1 MVDVL
6 HLWVGWHSYDRE
18 NRNTCTSSRG
28 NSVSCRTSSAMVG
41 LSQWKTSQT
50 ASPLKRCGLTSRGTN
65 QTQAP
70 NSSLLPLHFYTKPP
84 LLLRSAQSYRH
95 TRVVH
100 LYSVTCGSP
109 ITVFS
114 VFSCALFSRYCFAV
128 VGPTL
133 LVVFVY
139 LLCVSWRL
147 VLLCEYPRVCIVHP
161 TSISVYLLGLAL

>member
-65 QTQAP
+65 QTQLP
-70 NSSLLPLHFYTKPP
+70 TQVSFHFTFIQNHHSSSGALSHIDILAWYTCTLWLAV
-84 LLLRSAQSYRH
+84 LLLLSLVSS
-95 TRVVH
+95 VV
-100 LYSVTCGSP
+100 LYSPGIV
-109 ITVFS
+109 
-114 VFSCALFSRYCFAV
+114 
-128 VGPTL
+128 L
-133 LVVFVY
+133 LLWARLC
-139 LLCVSWRL
+139 LLCLCICFVFLGGLCFFVNILVS
-147 VLLCEYPRVCIVHP
+147 
-161 TSISVYLLGLAL
+161 A

>member
-65 QTQAP
+65 QTHLPTQVSFHFTFIQ
-70 NSSLLPLHFYTKPP
+70 NHHSSSGALSQIDILAWYTCT
-84 LLLRSAQSYRH
+84 LLL
-95 TRVVH
+95 
-100 LYSVTCGSP
+100 
-109 ITVFS
+109 
-114 VFSCALFSRYCFAV
+114 AV
-128 VGPTL
+128 IL
-133 LVVFVY
+133 LVS
-139 LLCVSWRL
+139 LVSSV
-147 VLLCEYPRVCIVHP
+147 VLLSDLCLWI
-161 TSISVYLLGLAL
+161 LGFGLFDSALCFLEACAFRFTRKF